1 MPFETDEQNT
11 GDMGGMSN
19 VTPAEEPAL
28 ITVPAFQIDGQA
40 GRTGTTRLQGPFST
54 SIGAAEDNTPQG
66 QIINYYFPIE
76 VEVIGTLNESHMQQV
91 AEYVYDEL
99 ITALQS

>member
-1 MPFETDEQNT
+1 MPFDTDEQNT
-11 GDMGGMSN
+11 GNMGGMSN
-19 VTPAEEPAL
+19 VSPAHEPTL
-28 ITVPAFQIDGQA
+28 IAVPAFQMDGQA
-40 GRTGTTRLQGPFST
+40 GRTGTTRKQAPLST
-54 SIGAAEDNTPQG
+54 EIGAMEDSTPQG
-66 QIINYYFPIE
+66 QVINYYFPIE